1 MRGRPSA
8 APASPALSW
17 WATPRGAGV
26 IVALVAVAAFA
37 RALGN
42 GFTYDEGL
50 VLVGAQRFLQ
60 SGAFGALFGKRYFAA
75 SLEGTWRPFCTLTYM
90 LDAMV
95 WFHPAMFKADSL
107 LWHIAAALLLMAFT
121 RRLLPE
127 ARRPLGHR
135 GGPAVRAPPHHG
147 RDGRQR
153 LVPRGLA
160 GHRLHAGDA
169 DPGARPAA
177 GAGARRVRAGP
188 SVEGVGGDGAGAA
201 GVAAARPVRRPIPRA
216 FGAPEPAAPRG
227 LAARLGRAIVE
238 LIPYGVVTVI
248 YLAIRFGPLK
258 TPVAYARYPG
268 GTFGDTLIGL
278 PAIWAHDLRLLVW
291 PWPLCADYTGYFRF
305 GPQPWGPVLL
315 ASAIVA
321 GYLGLGALV
330 FRRGERVAALGLGWF
345 LLALLPVSN
354 LLPMP
359 IPAAE
364 RFLYLPLCGIAIA
377 AAVARRPLRRAA
389 SRPRG
394 APAGGGGAGAAL
406 AALAVVLNLRHGDW
420 RDDQPLWQATVA
432 VNPRSCGAQSAVGRE
447 PALTRDAER
456 RPGDPARLGRPRGAG
471 AQPLQRRQRSV
482 SGRLHLYPAG
492 GGARAARRSGRG
504 ARGAGAGGRPPPAL
518 RAAVRLARLPGV
530 SGRGPHRVGDDA
542 QEGDHRSGAARRDC
556 GRRCAD
562 LRGQNLTGG
571 RGSRPSPRTS
581 GAVAALLTGSLVS
594 LSFAAA

>member
-8 APASPALSW
+8 APASPAPALPW
-17 WATPRGAGV
+17 WATPRGAAV
-26 IVALVAVAAFA
+26 IVALVAIAAFA

-60 SGAFGALFGKRYFAA
+60 SGAFGTLLSQRYFGA

-107 LWHIAAALLLMAFT
+107 LWHIVAALLLMAFT

-127 ARRPLGHR
+127 ARRPWAIVAGLLFVLHPITAETVDNASFR
-135 GGPAVRAPPHHG
+135 E
-147 RDGRQR
+147 DS
-153 LVPRGLA
+153 LVTVFTLA
-160 GHRLHAGDA
+160 TLILALDR
-169 DPGARPAA
+169 RPALA
-177 GAGARRVRAGP
+177 LVTYGLGLFSKESAVMA
-188 SVEGVGGDGAGAA
+188 
-201 GVAAARPVRRPIPRA
+201 PVLLALLRIGRFDRQIPRA
-216 FGAPEPAAPRG
+216 YGAPEPALTQAFP
-227 LAARLGRAIVE
+227 ARLRRVIVE
-238 LIPYGVVTVI
+238 LVPYGVITAV
-248 YLAIRFGPLK
+248 YLALRFGPMQ

-315 ASAIVA
+315 ATAIVA
-321 GYLGLGALV
+321 GYLGFGALV

-377 AAVARRPLRRAA
+377 AAEAVGRYAERHPTPAARRRA
-389 SRPRG
+389 G
-394 APAGGGGAGAAL
+394 VVVGAAL

-420 RDDQPLWQATVA
+420 RSDQRLWQATVA
-432 VNPRSCGAQSAVGRE
+432 VNPRSCGAQSAVGGN
-447 PALTRDAER
+447 L
-456 RPGDPARLGRPRGAG
+456 LSRGM
-471 AQPLQRRQRSV
+471 Q
-482 SGRLHLYPAG
+482 SG
-492 GGARAARRSGRG
+492 
-504 ARGAGAGGRPPPAL
+504 
-518 RAAVRLARLPGV
+518 
-530 SGRGPHRVGDDA
+530 
-542 QEGDHRSGAARRDC
+542 
-556 GRRCAD
+556 
-562 LRGQNLTGG
+562 
-571 RGSRPSPRTS
+571 
-581 GAVAALLTGSLVS
+581 
-594 LSFAAA
+594 